1 MSEQAIAQT
10 LRERA
15 QQLNEQLKARIEQLN
30 KEAREIY
37 SKTEARVSELLEEY
51 KTFESPLAALKE
63 GSSKLQQSARE
74 IQQQQAERLSNLG
87 SQLLSSLG
95 LPSRS
100 DVEALEKKVST
111 LNTKVKKLEK
121 AAKA

>member
-51 KTFESPLAALKE
+51 KNFESPLAALKE

>member
-15 QQLNEQLKARIEQLN
+15 QQLNDQLKARVEQLN
-30 KEAREIY
+30 KDARELY
-37 SKTEARVSELLEEY
+37 SKTEARVSDLLEQV
-51 KTFESPLAALKE
+51 KGFETPLDALKE
-63 GSSKLQQSARE
+63 GGSKLQQSARE
-74 IQQQQAERLSNLG
+74 IQQQQAERLSQLG
-87 SQLLSSLG
+87 NQLFNGLG

-100 DVEALEKKVST
+100 DVQALEKKVSS